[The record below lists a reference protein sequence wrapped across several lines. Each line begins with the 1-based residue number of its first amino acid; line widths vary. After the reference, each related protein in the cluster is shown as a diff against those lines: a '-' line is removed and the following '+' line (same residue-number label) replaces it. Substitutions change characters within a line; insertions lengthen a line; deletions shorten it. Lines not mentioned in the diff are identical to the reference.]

1 MPRNTSR
8 NTPKTVSPAPLPA
21 KIYCT
26 FFNRRL
32 LSLFP
37 LLLLLSGCTVSDIA
51 RLLATPHRQAPM
63 ASSTI
68 DPAVASSNRL
78 LVHGL
83 DGNLFTI
90 SPDGTAPFALTTD
103 AGRNRTY
110 TQATW
115 SSSGERIGWVG
126 LEQSADGLQSTLTTS
141 RADGTERTQV
151 ETLFAPFYLYW
162 SPDDSKL
169 AYLSNWLDGQE
180 QTIALRVANVAGD
193 SDEMVTIGT
202 GQPLYFSWSP
212 TGEQLITHAANRRVA
227 LVTVATGDE
236 VVLDDTAANFAAPQW
251 STTADQ
257 LLFVTNAENVPQ
269 LLLTDANGE
278 NGQMVTNFSQNDAIS
293 FSLNPPGTQLAYIE
307 TSAQIG
313 FNAFGP
319 LLLYDLA
326 AEKFTQLSDGPVIAF
341 FWSPDG
347 ETLFFLSAEAEPERA
362 WLRVNLWDGKRV
374 QQYDRFIPS
383 AIFLRDYLRFSD
395 QYMQSVRFWSP
406 DSNAIV
412 YVGQR
417 ENGENGVWVQSTSN
431 DSPAQLVTKG
441 VFATW
446 SPR

>member
-1 MPRNTSR
+1 MPR
-8 NTPKTVSPAPLPA
+8 TVSPARLSVRRFRPL
-21 KIYCT
+21 
-26 FFNRRL
+26 L
-32 LSLFP
+32 LFM
-37 LLLLLSGCTVSDIA
+37 LLLLLSGCTTSEFA
-51 RLLATPHRQAPM
+51 RILAARNTQTSR
-63 ASSTI
+63 ASTTI
-68 DPAVASSNRL
+68 DPQLASSNRL
-78 LVHGL
+78 LVHGR

-90 SPDGTAPFALTTD
+90 NPDSTAPFALTTD

-126 LEQSADGLQSTLTTS
+126 LAQTADGLQSTLTTS
-141 RADGTERTQV
+141 RADGTERTQT

-169 AYLSNWLDGQE
+169 AYLSNWVEGQE
-180 QTIALRVANVAGD
+180 QTIALRVADVAGA
-193 SDEMVTIGT
+193 SDEIATIST

-212 TGEQLITHAANRRVA
+212 SSEQLITHAANQQVA
-227 LVTVATGDE
+227 LITVASGDT

-251 STTADQ
+251 STIANQ
-257 LLFVTNAENVPQ
+257 LLFVTADEDVPQ
-269 LLLTDANGE
+269 LVLTDANGE
-278 NGQMVTNFSQNDAIS
+278 NAQYVTNFSQNDAIS
-293 FSLNPPGTQLAYIE
+293 FSLNPPGTHLAYIE

-326 AEKFTQLSDGPVIAF
+326 EKQFRQISDGPVIAF

-347 ETLFFLSAEAEPERA
+347 EALFFLSAEADNDNA
-362 WLRVNLWDGKRV
+362 WLRVNVWDGDGV

-383 AIFLRDYLRFSD
+383 AVFLGDYLRFSD

-406 DSNAIV
+406 DSSAIV
-412 YVGQR
+412 YAGQR
-417 ENGENGVWVQSTSN
+417 ADGEAGVWVQAVTG
-431 DSPAQLVTKG
+431 DSPAQRVTDG